1 METNVDGKDENSRR
15 EGGRKWVRKLK
26 DGEMEHQI
34 QGNELERGG
43 KRRGEGDGD
52 GDGDGDGHRRKIGA
66 KRERE
71 SDRESDRERETFQST
86 ASPCLQ
92 LESRRYM

>member
-15 EGGRKWVRKLK
+15 EGRRKWVRKLK

-43 KRRGEGDGD
+43 KRRGEGNRDGD
-52 GDGDGDGHRRKIGA
+52 GDGDGDRREIVGRKG
-66 KRERE
+66 KGE
-71 SDRESDRERETFQST
+71 
-86 ASPCLQ
+86 
-92 LESRRYM
+92 